1 MLPEKNPLTFVASE
15 NTNFGLIFPH
25 WHKRQFW
32 KKRWFGLVCRNF
44 VSATF
49 NTLCNHFGRIFLLKR
64 FAQDNRLVHICL
76 AIGQPLKHVHLLY
89 ILYHRNRKKCEE
101 MCRIVKASNM
111 ITLIDWW
118 CMGFTSWDHVS
129 LPMNLWSTSWTL
141 WDMRTEINM
150 RKWHQDY
157 NFHVDHVHVYPQT
170 MSWSHSHAEGL

>member
-1 MLPEKNPLTFVASE
+1 MLPEKNPLTFVVSGKKK
-15 NTNFGLIFPH
+15 TNFGLIFPH

-32 KKRWFGLVCRNF
+32 KKFGLVRCNF
-44 VSATF
+44 AWATF
-49 NTLCNHFGRIFLLKR
+49 NTLCQKSNHLIRTFLLKR
-64 FAQDNRLVHICL
+64 LPQDKRLVHICL
-76 AIGQPLKHVHLLY
+76 AIGQPLKHVHVHLHSVPSEQ
-89 ILYHRNRKKCEE
+89 ILFSPVE

-157 NFHVDHVHVYPQT
+157 NFHVDHVHV
-170 MSWSHSHAEGL
+170 